1 MTVLMK
7 MLGFSVLLI
16 LAFAGVTYVLPQMEG
31 AAPEEIEVDVGALT
45 METFVAMGE
54 RLYQGQGTC
63 ALCHNELGRA
73 PDLLAFNVTSA
84 SLERLADP
92 RYRGDASDV
101 EAYLRE
107 SMLNPSQFVVAG
119 FGTKGS
125 NDTESPMPAIDKPP
139 AQLSELEI
147 DAIIA
152 YLQDKDGNPVT
163 VALPVEADD
172 TQVDVEPAMPVAA
185 QSPEAALAKYG
196 CAACH
201 SILDSVTTLGPNLN
215 DIADRQEPHQI
226 RNSIVNPGAV
236 VDEDYFVVMPEFAN
250 MTIGE
255 LEMIVEFLAM
265 QTGEQS

>member
-7 MLGFSVLLI
+7 TLGFSVLLI
-16 LAFAGVTYVLPQMEG
+16 LTFAGVTYVLPQMEG
-31 AAPEEIEVDVGALT
+31 AAPEEEVVNVGELT
-45 METFVAMGE
+45 METFIVMGE
-54 RLYQGQGTC
+54 QLYQGKGTC

-73 PDLLAFNVTSA
+73 PDLLALNVTST

-92 RYRGDASDV
+92 RYQGDASDV

-107 SMLNPSQFVVAG
+107 SMLQPSNFVVAG

-139 AQLSELEI
+139 VQLSSIAI

-163 VALPVEADD
+163 VPLPVEAGDSE
-172 TQVDVEPAMPVAA
+172 VEVEPAVPAPA
-185 QSPEAALAKYG
+185 QSPEAVLAKFG
-196 CAACH
+196 CVACH
-201 SILDSVTTLGPNLN
+201 SVLESVATLGPNLK
-215 DIADRQEPHQI
+215 DIANRQEADQI
-226 RNSIVNPGAV
+226 RDSIVDPGAV
-236 VDEDYFVVMPEFAN
+236 VGEGYLVVMPEFPN
-250 MTIGE
+250 MTIAE

-265 QTGEQS
+265 QTGEKS

>member
-7 MLGFSVLLI
+7 TLLFSVMLI
-16 LAFAGVTYVLPQMEG
+16 VTFLGVTYVLPQMEG
-31 AAPEEIEVDVGALT
+31 AAPEETVVNIGDLT
-45 METFVAMGE
+45 MESFVAMGE
-54 RLYQGQGTC
+54 ELYQGRGSC

-92 RYRGDASDV
+92 RYEGDANDV
-101 EAYLRE
+101 ESYLRE
-107 SMLNPSQFVVAG
+107 SMVQPGKYVVEG

-125 NDTESPMPAIDKPP
+125 NDTESPMPAADKPP
-139 AQLSELEI
+139 AQLSALAI

-163 VALPVEADD
+163 VPLPTETD
-172 TQVDVEPAMPVAA
+172 ESPSEEGPAESTPA
-185 QSPEAALAKYG
+185 QSPEAVLAKYA

-201 SILDSVTTLGPNLN
+201 SILESVATLGPDLN
-215 DIADRQEPHQI
+215 DIANRQNADQI
-226 RNSIVNPGAV
+226 RNSIVSPAAV
-236 VDEDYFVVMPEFAN
+236 VGEGFFIIMPEFPN

-255 LEMIVEFLAM
+255 LEMIVEYLAM
-265 QTGEQS
+265 QTGEKS

>member
-1 MTVLMK
+1 MKVLMK
-7 MLGFSVLLI
+7 TLGFSVLLI
-16 LAFAGVTYVLPQMEG
+16 LTFAGVTYILPQMEG
-31 AAPEEIEVDVGALT
+31 AAPEQTEIDVGELT
-45 METFVAMGE
+45 MESFVEMGE
-54 RLYQGQGTC
+54 KLYLGQGTC
-63 ALCHNELGRA
+63 SLCHNELGRA
-73 PDLLAFNVTSA
+73 PDLLAFDVTST
-84 SLERLADP
+84 SKERLADP
-92 RYRGDASDV
+92 RYEGDATDV

-107 SMLNPSQFVVAG
+107 SMVLPSKYVVAG

-139 AQLSELEI
+139 VQLSALAI

-163 VALPVEADD
+163 VPLPVETADSQED
-172 TQVDVEPAMPVAA
+172 IAPAVPVAA
-185 QSPEAALAKYG
+185 ENPEAALAKFG

-201 SILDSVTTLGPNLN
+201 SILESTATLGPGLK
-215 DIADRQEPHQI
+215 DIGNRQNADQI
-226 RNSIVNPGAV
+226 RDSIVNPGAV
-236 VDEDYFVVMPEFAN
+236 IGEGYFVVMPEFAS